1 MGMKNGKVFLR
12 LSVIALLLAC
22 TSGTI
27 VQAEDVSGK
36 VNEVS
41 ESAED
46 TVYGGNAADGSAL
59 NNQLS
64 ITKEASVNGS
74 AYSGYSSNGEASGNT
89 LKITRTGTIYESAEG
104 GYVNSGSGAVSG
116 NKVFMESGE
125 VVQSINSGSTG
136 GSGDAT
142 GNSIELS
149 GGTVTVSVYGGV
161 SAGGN
166 AKGNSVTIGGGSI
179 DAKAGNVYGGVTLT
193 SESAESSGNYLYIKE
208 SGTVDANAYG
218 GYSGFGSAL
227 KNIVTM
233 TGGTVGDCL
242 YGGRVSEKS
251 NGEASYNEVTISG
264 GTVSNDVI
272 GGYSQNGD
280 VIGNKVT
287 VEGTATVKGTDY
299 SDVYGSYSIDGKA
312 SGNQVQMTGGSVQS
326 EISGAFSFKGDA
338 INNTLTIS
346 GGTVDGYA
354 SGGFSDAGAVTGNI
368 ITISEN
374 GTIKND
380 AVGGLLSEGTK
391 GTSGNQ
397 AIMTGGSVGGNLIGG
412 YIMISSPS
420 NADNTV
426 TLSGGS
432 VSGDV
437 MGAYT
442 KTNSDASGNTATIS
456 GGTVSG
462 DIYGAKITSGTVS
475 NNTVTVT
482 GGTFGE
488 ETSVYG
494 GYTEEGDAS
503 GNKVTIQDVTVNGYA
518 EGGYSCGGSVT
529 GNTLAISGN
538 SYVKENAYGG
548 LLYFADGTVSGNKV
562 LLSGGTVSGQ
572 AAGGMS
578 FLGDAVEVSGNEITV
593 TGGTIEEGVYG
604 GLAQLGGNASGNTV
618 TISGGTINKYVY
630 GGSADSGTAS
640 NNTVNIYGGT
650 FKSDTRLYGG
660 FSDDSSG
667 NTLNFYT
674 KGITVDKLGYFQNLS
689 FYVPED
695 TTAGETI
702 LTVTSTADVSGAS
715 IRASVYDS
723 MKMSPGDT
731 ITLIDG
737 RSGLTAE
744 DTDYGMMSGSSTVT
758 DAAFLR
764 REVNIRKDGDKVIL
778 EVPEDSVP
786 SLLSDTK
793 LLAEAR
799 EASIET
805 LWNASDMA
813 AENYKEAVDA
823 YAAGSGGFMPYASIG
838 GFDLRH
844 ETGSYIDTAGLNAN
858 IGFARQ
864 YEREDYVD
872 TLMPFFEYGRSN
884 YTSHLDDGA
893 RADGDQHYTGAGVL
907 YRRDRKDGL
916 HYEALVR
923 AGHLSGD
930 FKGKIAGYDA
940 SYDSGAP
947 YIAAMAGLGKVVT
960 RDTNSLDYYG
970 KFFWTHLGSDNVRID
985 NTLGSSRYDFDSID
999 SYRTKLGV
1007 RWTKDISDIGS
1018 CYAGIGWD
1026 YEFDSKAR
1034 ASYRSFNTPSP
1045 SAEGSSGFLE
1055 LGWKS
1060 RLTKEN
1066 PWGAD
1071 VNVTGWAG
1079 KQRGVTYTLSVS
1091 RAF

>member
-74 AYSGYSSNGEASGNT
+74 AYSGYSSNREASGNT

-149 GGTVTVSVYGGV
+149 GGTVTISVYGGV
-161 SAGGN
+161 SAGDN

-193 SESAESSGNYLYIKE
+193 SESVESSGNYLYIKE

-299 SDVYGSYSIDGKA
+299 SDVYGGYSIDGKA
-312 SGNQVQMTGGSVQS
+312 SGNQVQMT
-326 EISGAFSFKGDA
+326 
-338 INNTLTIS
+338 
-346 GGTVDGYA
+346 
-354 SGGFSDAGAVTGNI
+354 
-368 ITISEN
+368 
-374 GTIKND
+374 
-380 AVGGLLSEGTK
+380 
-391 GTSGNQ
+391 
-397 AIMTGGSVGGNLIGG
+397 
-412 YIMISSPS
+412 
-420 NADNTV
+420 
-426 TLSGGS
+426 
-432 VSGDV
+432 
-437 MGAYT
+437 
-442 KTNSDASGNTATIS
+442 
-456 GGTVSG
+456 
-462 DIYGAKITSGTVS
+462 
-475 NNTVTVT
+475 
-482 GGTFGE
+482 
-488 ETSVYG
+488 
-494 GYTEEGDAS
+494 
-503 GNKVTIQDVTVNGYA
+503 
-518 EGGYSCGGSVT
+518 
-529 GNTLAISGN
+529 
-538 SYVKENAYGG
+538 
-548 LLYFADGTVSGNKV
+548 
-562 LLSGGTVSGQ
+562 
-572 AAGGMS
+572 
-578 FLGDAVEVSGNEITV
+578 
-593 TGGTIEEGVYG
+593 
-604 GLAQLGGNASGNTV
+604 
-618 TISGGTINKYVY
+618 

-893 RADGDQHYTGAGVL
+893 KADGDQHYTGAGVL

-930 FKGKIAGYDA
+930 FKGKIDGYDA

-947 YIAAMAGLGKVVT
+947 YIAAMAGLGKVVS

-970 KFFWTHLGSDNVRID
+970 KFFWMHLGSDNVRID

-999 SYRTKLGV
+999 SYRTRLGV

>member
-74 AYSGYSSNGEASGNT
+74 AYSGYSSNREASGNT

-125 VVQSINSGSTG
+125 VLQSINSGSTG

-149 GGTVTVSVYGGV
+149 GGTVTISVYGGV
-161 SAGGN
+161 SAGDN

-193 SESAESSGNYLYIKE
+193 SESVESSGNYLYIKE

-251 NGEASYNEVTISG
+251 NGEAFYNEVTISG

-299 SDVYGSYSIDGKA
+299 SDVYGGYSIDGKA
-312 SGNQVQMTGGSVQS
+312 SGNQVQMT
-326 EISGAFSFKGDA
+326 
-338 INNTLTIS
+338 
-346 GGTVDGYA
+346 
-354 SGGFSDAGAVTGNI
+354 
-368 ITISEN
+368 
-374 GTIKND
+374 
-380 AVGGLLSEGTK
+380 
-391 GTSGNQ
+391 
-397 AIMTGGSVGGNLIGG
+397 
-412 YIMISSPS
+412 
-420 NADNTV
+420 
-426 TLSGGS
+426 
-432 VSGDV
+432 
-437 MGAYT
+437 
-442 KTNSDASGNTATIS
+442 
-456 GGTVSG
+456 
-462 DIYGAKITSGTVS
+462 
-475 NNTVTVT
+475 
-482 GGTFGE
+482 
-488 ETSVYG
+488 
-494 GYTEEGDAS
+494 
-503 GNKVTIQDVTVNGYA
+503 
-518 EGGYSCGGSVT
+518 
-529 GNTLAISGN
+529 
-538 SYVKENAYGG
+538 
-548 LLYFADGTVSGNKV
+548 
-562 LLSGGTVSGQ
+562 
-572 AAGGMS
+572 
-578 FLGDAVEVSGNEITV
+578 
-593 TGGTIEEGVYG
+593 
-604 GLAQLGGNASGNTV
+604 
-618 TISGGTINKYVY
+618 

-930 FKGKIAGYDA
+930 FKGKIDGYDA

>member
-1 MGMKNGKVFLR
+1 
-12 LSVIALLLAC
+12 
-22 TSGTI
+22 
-27 VQAEDVSGK
+27 
-36 VNEVS
+36 
-41 ESAED
+41 
-46 TVYGGNAADGSAL
+46 
-59 NNQLS
+59 
-64 ITKEASVNGS
+64 
-74 AYSGYSSNGEASGNT
+74 
-89 LKITRTGTIYESAEG
+89 
-104 GYVNSGSGAVSG
+104 
-116 NKVFMESGE
+116 
-125 VVQSINSGSTG
+125 
-136 GSGDAT
+136 
-142 GNSIELS
+142 
-149 GGTVTVSVYGGV
+149 
-161 SAGGN
+161 
-166 AKGNSVTIGGGSI
+166 
-179 DAKAGNVYGGVTLT
+179 
-193 SESAESSGNYLYIKE
+193 
-208 SGTVDANAYG
+208 
-218 GYSGFGSAL
+218 
-227 KNIVTM
+227 M

-299 SDVYGSYSIDGKA
+299 SDVYGGYSIDGKA
-312 SGNQVQMTGGSVQS
+312 SGNQVQMTGGSVQT
-326 EISGAFSFKGDA
+326 EISGAFSYKGDA
-338 INNTLTIS
+338 INNTLAIS

-442 KTNSDASGNTATIS
+442 KTN
-456 GGTVSG
+456 
-462 DIYGAKITSGTVS
+462 
-475 NNTVTVT
+475 
-482 GGTFGE
+482 
-488 ETSVYG
+488 
-494 GYTEEGDAS
+494 GDAS
-503 GNKVTIQDVTVNGYA
+503 GNKVTIQNVTVNGYA
-518 EGGYSCGGSVT
+518 EGGYSGGGSVT

-758 DAAFLR
+758 DAALLR

-930 FKGKIAGYDA
+930 FKGKIDGYDA

-999 SYRTKLGV
+999 SYRTRLGV

>member
-1 MGMKNGKVFLR
+1 MKNGKVFLR

-74 AYSGYSSNGEASGNT
+74 AYSGYSSNREASGNT

-104 GYVNSGSGAVSG
+104 GYVNYGSGAVSG

-125 VVQSINSGSTG
+125 VLQSINSGSTG

-149 GGTVTVSVYGGV
+149 GGTVTISVYGGV
-161 SAGGN
+161 SAGDN

-193 SESAESSGNYLYIKE
+193 SESVESSGNYLYIKE

-251 NGEASYNEVTISG
+251 NGEAFYNEVTISG

-299 SDVYGSYSIDGKA
+299 SDVYGGYSIDGKA
-312 SGNQVQMTGGSVQS
+312 SGNQVQMT
-326 EISGAFSFKGDA
+326 
-338 INNTLTIS
+338 
-346 GGTVDGYA
+346 
-354 SGGFSDAGAVTGNI
+354 
-368 ITISEN
+368 
-374 GTIKND
+374 
-380 AVGGLLSEGTK
+380 
-391 GTSGNQ
+391 
-397 AIMTGGSVGGNLIGG
+397 
-412 YIMISSPS
+412 
-420 NADNTV
+420 
-426 TLSGGS
+426 
-432 VSGDV
+432 
-437 MGAYT
+437 
-442 KTNSDASGNTATIS
+442 
-456 GGTVSG
+456 
-462 DIYGAKITSGTVS
+462 
-475 NNTVTVT
+475 
-482 GGTFGE
+482 
-488 ETSVYG
+488 
-494 GYTEEGDAS
+494 
-503 GNKVTIQDVTVNGYA
+503 
-518 EGGYSCGGSVT
+518 
-529 GNTLAISGN
+529 
-538 SYVKENAYGG
+538 
-548 LLYFADGTVSGNKV
+548 
-562 LLSGGTVSGQ
+562 
-572 AAGGMS
+572 
-578 FLGDAVEVSGNEITV
+578 
-593 TGGTIEEGVYG
+593 
-604 GLAQLGGNASGNTV
+604 
-618 TISGGTINKYVY
+618 

-758 DAAFLR
+758 DAALLR

-930 FKGKIAGYDA
+930 FKGKIDGYDA

-999 SYRTKLGV
+999 SYRTRLGV

>member
-1 MGMKNGKVFLR
+1 MKNGKVFLR

-74 AYSGYSSNGEASGNT
+74 AYSGYSSNREASGNT

-149 GGTVTVSVYGGV
+149 GGTVTISVYGGV
-161 SAGGN
+161 SAGDN

-193 SESAESSGNYLYIKE
+193 SESVESSGNYLYIKE

-299 SDVYGSYSIDGKA
+299 SDVYGGYSIDGKA
-312 SGNQVQMTGGSVQS
+312 SGNQVQMT
-326 EISGAFSFKGDA
+326 
-338 INNTLTIS
+338 
-346 GGTVDGYA
+346 
-354 SGGFSDAGAVTGNI
+354 
-368 ITISEN
+368 
-374 GTIKND
+374 
-380 AVGGLLSEGTK
+380 
-391 GTSGNQ
+391 
-397 AIMTGGSVGGNLIGG
+397 
-412 YIMISSPS
+412 
-420 NADNTV
+420 
-426 TLSGGS
+426 
-432 VSGDV
+432 
-437 MGAYT
+437 
-442 KTNSDASGNTATIS
+442 
-456 GGTVSG
+456 
-462 DIYGAKITSGTVS
+462 
-475 NNTVTVT
+475 
-482 GGTFGE
+482 
-488 ETSVYG
+488 
-494 GYTEEGDAS
+494 
-503 GNKVTIQDVTVNGYA
+503 
-518 EGGYSCGGSVT
+518 
-529 GNTLAISGN
+529 
-538 SYVKENAYGG
+538 
-548 LLYFADGTVSGNKV
+548 
-562 LLSGGTVSGQ
+562 
-572 AAGGMS
+572 
-578 FLGDAVEVSGNEITV
+578 
-593 TGGTIEEGVYG
+593 
-604 GLAQLGGNASGNTV
+604 
-618 TISGGTINKYVY
+618 

-674 KGITVDKLGYFQNLS
+674 KGITVDKIGYFQNLS

-930 FKGKIAGYDA
+930 FKGKIDGYDA

-947 YIAAMAGLGKVVT
+947 YIAAIAGLGKVVT

-999 SYRTKLGV
+999 SYRTRLGV

>member
-1 MGMKNGKVFLR
+1 M
-12 LSVIALLLAC
+12 
-22 TSGTI
+22 
-27 VQAEDVSGK
+27 
-36 VNEVS
+36 
-41 ESAED
+41 
-46 TVYGGNAADGSAL
+46 
-59 NNQLS
+59 
-64 ITKEASVNGS
+64 
-74 AYSGYSSNGEASGNT
+74 
-89 LKITRTGTIYESAEG
+89 
-104 GYVNSGSGAVSG
+104 
-116 NKVFMESGE
+116 
-125 VVQSINSGSTG
+125 
-136 GSGDAT
+136 
-142 GNSIELS
+142 
-149 GGTVTVSVYGGV
+149 
-161 SAGGN
+161 
-166 AKGNSVTIGGGSI
+166 
-179 DAKAGNVYGGVTLT
+179 
-193 SESAESSGNYLYIKE
+193 
-208 SGTVDANAYG
+208 
-218 GYSGFGSAL
+218 
-227 KNIVTM
+227 
-233 TGGTVGDCL
+233 
-242 YGGRVSEKS
+242 
-251 NGEASYNEVTISG
+251 
-264 GTVSNDVI
+264 
-272 GGYSQNGD
+272 
-280 VIGNKVT
+280 
-287 VEGTATVKGTDY
+287 
-299 SDVYGSYSIDGKA
+299 
-312 SGNQVQMTGGSVQS
+312 
-326 EISGAFSFKGDA
+326 
-338 INNTLTIS
+338 
-346 GGTVDGYA
+346 
-354 SGGFSDAGAVTGNI
+354 
-368 ITISEN
+368 
-374 GTIKND
+374 
-380 AVGGLLSEGTK
+380 
-391 GTSGNQ
+391 
-397 AIMTGGSVGGNLIGG
+397 
-412 YIMISSPS
+412 
-420 NADNTV
+420 
-426 TLSGGS
+426 
-432 VSGDV
+432 
-437 MGAYT
+437 
-442 KTNSDASGNTATIS
+442 
-456 GGTVSG
+456 
-462 DIYGAKITSGTVS
+462 
-475 NNTVTVT
+475 
-482 GGTFGE
+482 
-488 ETSVYG
+488 
-494 GYTEEGDAS
+494 
-503 GNKVTIQDVTVNGYA
+503 TVNGYA
-518 EGGYSCGGSVT
+518 EGGYSGGGSVT

-578 FLGDAVEVSGNEITV
+578 FLGDAVEVLGNEITV

-758 DAAFLR
+758 DAALLR

-813 AENYKEAVDA
+813 AGNYKEAVDA

-930 FKGKIAGYDA
+930 FKGKIDGYDA

-985 NTLGSSRYDFDSID
+985 NTLGSSRYDFDLID
-999 SYRTKLGV
+999 LLPYKTRRKMDGRHFRHRILLRRHRLG
-1007 RWTKDISDIGS
+1007 
-1018 CYAGIGWD
+1018 
-1026 YEFDSKAR
+1026 
-1034 ASYRSFNTPSP
+1034 
-1045 SAEGSSGFLE
+1045 L
-1055 LGWKS
+1055 
-1060 RLTKEN
+1060 
-1066 PWGAD
+1066 
-1071 VNVTGWAG
+1071 
-1079 KQRGVTYTLSVS
+1079 
-1091 RAF
+1091 

>member
-1 MGMKNGKVFLR
+1 MKNGKVFLR

-74 AYSGYSSNGEASGNT
+74 AYSGYSSNREASGNT

-149 GGTVTVSVYGGV
+149 GGTVTISVYGGV
-161 SAGGN
+161 SAGDN

-193 SESAESSGNYLYIKE
+193 SESVESSGNYLYIKE

-299 SDVYGSYSIDGKA
+299 SDVYGGYSIDGKA
-312 SGNQVQMTGGSVQS
+312 SGNQVQMT
-326 EISGAFSFKGDA
+326 
-338 INNTLTIS
+338 
-346 GGTVDGYA
+346 
-354 SGGFSDAGAVTGNI
+354 
-368 ITISEN
+368 
-374 GTIKND
+374 
-380 AVGGLLSEGTK
+380 
-391 GTSGNQ
+391 
-397 AIMTGGSVGGNLIGG
+397 
-412 YIMISSPS
+412 
-420 NADNTV
+420 
-426 TLSGGS
+426 
-432 VSGDV
+432 
-437 MGAYT
+437 
-442 KTNSDASGNTATIS
+442 
-456 GGTVSG
+456 
-462 DIYGAKITSGTVS
+462 
-475 NNTVTVT
+475 
-482 GGTFGE
+482 
-488 ETSVYG
+488 
-494 GYTEEGDAS
+494 
-503 GNKVTIQDVTVNGYA
+503 
-518 EGGYSCGGSVT
+518 
-529 GNTLAISGN
+529 
-538 SYVKENAYGG
+538 
-548 LLYFADGTVSGNKV
+548 
-562 LLSGGTVSGQ
+562 
-572 AAGGMS
+572 
-578 FLGDAVEVSGNEITV
+578 
-593 TGGTIEEGVYG
+593 
-604 GLAQLGGNASGNTV
+604 
-618 TISGGTINKYVY
+618 

-793 LLAEAR
+793 LFAEAR

-930 FKGKIAGYDA
+930 FKGKIDGYDA

-999 SYRTKLGV
+999 SYRTRLGV

-1066 PWGAD
+1066 LWGAD

>member
-1 MGMKNGKVFLR
+1 MKNGKVFLR

-74 AYSGYSSNGEASGNT
+74 AYSGYSSNREASGNT

-104 GYVNSGSGAVSG
+104 GYVNYGSGAVSG

-125 VVQSINSGSTG
+125 VLQSINSGSTG

-142 GNSIELS
+142 GNSIEL
-149 GGTVTVSVYGGV
+149 
-161 SAGGN
+161 
-166 AKGNSVTIGGGSI
+166 
-179 DAKAGNVYGGVTLT
+179 
-193 SESAESSGNYLYIKE
+193 
-208 SGTVDANAYG
+208 
-218 GYSGFGSAL
+218 
-227 KNIVTM
+227 
-233 TGGTVGDCL
+233 
-242 YGGRVSEKS
+242 
-251 NGEASYNEVTISG
+251 SG

-299 SDVYGSYSIDGKA
+299 SDVYGGYSIDGKA
-312 SGNQVQMTGGSVQS
+312 SGNQVQMT
-326 EISGAFSFKGDA
+326 
-338 INNTLTIS
+338 
-346 GGTVDGYA
+346 
-354 SGGFSDAGAVTGNI
+354 
-368 ITISEN
+368 
-374 GTIKND
+374 
-380 AVGGLLSEGTK
+380 
-391 GTSGNQ
+391 
-397 AIMTGGSVGGNLIGG
+397 
-412 YIMISSPS
+412 
-420 NADNTV
+420 
-426 TLSGGS
+426 
-432 VSGDV
+432 
-437 MGAYT
+437 
-442 KTNSDASGNTATIS
+442 
-456 GGTVSG
+456 
-462 DIYGAKITSGTVS
+462 
-475 NNTVTVT
+475 
-482 GGTFGE
+482 
-488 ETSVYG
+488 
-494 GYTEEGDAS
+494 
-503 GNKVTIQDVTVNGYA
+503 
-518 EGGYSCGGSVT
+518 
-529 GNTLAISGN
+529 
-538 SYVKENAYGG
+538 
-548 LLYFADGTVSGNKV
+548 
-562 LLSGGTVSGQ
+562 
-572 AAGGMS
+572 
-578 FLGDAVEVSGNEITV
+578 
-593 TGGTIEEGVYG
+593 
-604 GLAQLGGNASGNTV
+604 
-618 TISGGTINKYVY
+618 

-893 RADGDQHYTGAGVL
+893 RADGDQHYTRAGVL

-930 FKGKIAGYDA
+930 FKGKIDGYDA

-960 RDTNSLDYYG
+960 RDTNALDYYG

-999 SYRTKLGV
+999 SYRTRLGV

-1066 PWGAD
+1066 LWGAD

>member
-1 MGMKNGKVFLR
+1 MKNGKVFLR

-74 AYSGYSSNGEASGNT
+74 AYSGYSSNREASGNT

-149 GGTVTVSVYGGV
+149 GGTVTISVYGGV
-161 SAGGN
+161 SAGDN

-193 SESAESSGNYLYIKE
+193 SESVESSGNYLYIKE

-299 SDVYGSYSIDGKA
+299 SDVYGGYSIDGKA
-312 SGNQVQMTGGSVQS
+312 SGNQVQMT
-326 EISGAFSFKGDA
+326 
-338 INNTLTIS
+338 
-346 GGTVDGYA
+346 
-354 SGGFSDAGAVTGNI
+354 
-368 ITISEN
+368 
-374 GTIKND
+374 
-380 AVGGLLSEGTK
+380 
-391 GTSGNQ
+391 
-397 AIMTGGSVGGNLIGG
+397 
-412 YIMISSPS
+412 
-420 NADNTV
+420 
-426 TLSGGS
+426 
-432 VSGDV
+432 
-437 MGAYT
+437 
-442 KTNSDASGNTATIS
+442 
-456 GGTVSG
+456 
-462 DIYGAKITSGTVS
+462 
-475 NNTVTVT
+475 
-482 GGTFGE
+482 
-488 ETSVYG
+488 
-494 GYTEEGDAS
+494 
-503 GNKVTIQDVTVNGYA
+503 
-518 EGGYSCGGSVT
+518 
-529 GNTLAISGN
+529 
-538 SYVKENAYGG
+538 
-548 LLYFADGTVSGNKV
+548 
-562 LLSGGTVSGQ
+562 
-572 AAGGMS
+572 
-578 FLGDAVEVSGNEITV
+578 
-593 TGGTIEEGVYG
+593 
-604 GLAQLGGNASGNTV
+604 
-618 TISGGTINKYVY
+618 

-916 HYEALVR
+916 HYQALVR

-930 FKGKIAGYDA
+930 FKGKIDGYDA

-999 SYRTKLGV
+999 SYRTRLGV

-1066 PWGAD
+1066 LWGAD

>member
-1 MGMKNGKVFLR
+1 MKNGKVFLR

-74 AYSGYSSNGEASGNT
+74 AYSGYSSNREASGNT

-149 GGTVTVSVYGGV
+149 GGTVTISVYGGV
-161 SAGGN
+161 SAGDN

-193 SESAESSGNYLYIKE
+193 SESVESSGNYLYIKE

-299 SDVYGSYSIDGKA
+299 SDVYGGYSIDGKA
-312 SGNQVQMTGGSVQS
+312 SGNQVQMT
-326 EISGAFSFKGDA
+326 
-338 INNTLTIS
+338 
-346 GGTVDGYA
+346 
-354 SGGFSDAGAVTGNI
+354 
-368 ITISEN
+368 
-374 GTIKND
+374 
-380 AVGGLLSEGTK
+380 
-391 GTSGNQ
+391 
-397 AIMTGGSVGGNLIGG
+397 
-412 YIMISSPS
+412 
-420 NADNTV
+420 
-426 TLSGGS
+426 
-432 VSGDV
+432 
-437 MGAYT
+437 
-442 KTNSDASGNTATIS
+442 
-456 GGTVSG
+456 
-462 DIYGAKITSGTVS
+462 
-475 NNTVTVT
+475 
-482 GGTFGE
+482 
-488 ETSVYG
+488 
-494 GYTEEGDAS
+494 
-503 GNKVTIQDVTVNGYA
+503 
-518 EGGYSCGGSVT
+518 
-529 GNTLAISGN
+529 
-538 SYVKENAYGG
+538 
-548 LLYFADGTVSGNKV
+548 
-562 LLSGGTVSGQ
+562 
-572 AAGGMS
+572 
-578 FLGDAVEVSGNEITV
+578 
-593 TGGTIEEGVYG
+593 
-604 GLAQLGGNASGNTV
+604 
-618 TISGGTINKYVY
+618 

-893 RADGDQHYTGAGVL
+893 KADGDQHYTGAGVL

-930 FKGKIAGYDA
+930 FKGKIDGYDA

-947 YIAAMAGLGKVVT
+947 YIAAMAGLGKVVS

-970 KFFWTHLGSDNVRID
+970 KFFWMHLGSDNVRID

-999 SYRTKLGV
+999 SYRTRLGV

-1055 LGWKS
+1055 LGWRS

-1066 PWGAD
+1066 LWGAD

>member
-1 MGMKNGKVFLR
+1 MKNGKVFLR

-74 AYSGYSSNGEASGNT
+74 AYSGYSSNREASGNT

-125 VVQSINSGSTG
+125 VLQSINSGSTG

-149 GGTVTVSVYGGV
+149 GGTVTISVYGGV
-161 SAGGN
+161 SAGDN

-193 SESAESSGNYLYIKE
+193 SESVESSGNYLYIKE

-251 NGEASYNEVTISG
+251 NGEAFYNEVTISG

-299 SDVYGSYSIDGKA
+299 SDVYGGYSIDGKA
-312 SGNQVQMTGGSVQS
+312 SGNQVQMT
-326 EISGAFSFKGDA
+326 
-338 INNTLTIS
+338 
-346 GGTVDGYA
+346 
-354 SGGFSDAGAVTGNI
+354 
-368 ITISEN
+368 
-374 GTIKND
+374 
-380 AVGGLLSEGTK
+380 
-391 GTSGNQ
+391 
-397 AIMTGGSVGGNLIGG
+397 
-412 YIMISSPS
+412 
-420 NADNTV
+420 
-426 TLSGGS
+426 
-432 VSGDV
+432 
-437 MGAYT
+437 
-442 KTNSDASGNTATIS
+442 
-456 GGTVSG
+456 
-462 DIYGAKITSGTVS
+462 
-475 NNTVTVT
+475 
-482 GGTFGE
+482 
-488 ETSVYG
+488 
-494 GYTEEGDAS
+494 
-503 GNKVTIQDVTVNGYA
+503 
-518 EGGYSCGGSVT
+518 
-529 GNTLAISGN
+529 
-538 SYVKENAYGG
+538 
-548 LLYFADGTVSGNKV
+548 
-562 LLSGGTVSGQ
+562 
-572 AAGGMS
+572 
-578 FLGDAVEVSGNEITV
+578 
-593 TGGTIEEGVYG
+593 
-604 GLAQLGGNASGNTV
+604 
-618 TISGGTINKYVY
+618 

-930 FKGKIAGYDA
+930 FKGKIDGYDA

>member
-1 MGMKNGKVFLR
+1 MKNGKVFLR

-74 AYSGYSSNGEASGNT
+74 AYSGYSSNREASGNT

-149 GGTVTVSVYGGV
+149 GGTVTISVYGGV
-161 SAGGN
+161 SAGDN

-193 SESAESSGNYLYIKE
+193 SESVESSGNYLYIKE

-299 SDVYGSYSIDGKA
+299 SDVYGGYSIDGKA
-312 SGNQVQMTGGSVQS
+312 SGNQVQMT
-326 EISGAFSFKGDA
+326 
-338 INNTLTIS
+338 
-346 GGTVDGYA
+346 
-354 SGGFSDAGAVTGNI
+354 
-368 ITISEN
+368 
-374 GTIKND
+374 
-380 AVGGLLSEGTK
+380 
-391 GTSGNQ
+391 
-397 AIMTGGSVGGNLIGG
+397 
-412 YIMISSPS
+412 
-420 NADNTV
+420 
-426 TLSGGS
+426 
-432 VSGDV
+432 
-437 MGAYT
+437 
-442 KTNSDASGNTATIS
+442 
-456 GGTVSG
+456 
-462 DIYGAKITSGTVS
+462 
-475 NNTVTVT
+475 
-482 GGTFGE
+482 
-488 ETSVYG
+488 
-494 GYTEEGDAS
+494 
-503 GNKVTIQDVTVNGYA
+503 
-518 EGGYSCGGSVT
+518 
-529 GNTLAISGN
+529 
-538 SYVKENAYGG
+538 
-548 LLYFADGTVSGNKV
+548 
-562 LLSGGTVSGQ
+562 
-572 AAGGMS
+572 
-578 FLGDAVEVSGNEITV
+578 
-593 TGGTIEEGVYG
+593 
-604 GLAQLGGNASGNTV
+604 
-618 TISGGTINKYVY
+618 

-893 RADGDQHYTGAGVL
+893 KADGDQHYTGAGVL

-930 FKGKIAGYDA
+930 FKGKIDGYDA

-947 YIAAMAGLGKVVT
+947 YIAAIAGLGKVVT

-999 SYRTKLGV
+999 SYRTRLGV

-1066 PWGAD
+1066 LWGAD

>member
-1 MGMKNGKVFLR
+1 MKNGKVFLR

-299 SDVYGSYSIDGKA
+299 SDVYGGYSIDGKA
-312 SGNQVQMTGGSVQS
+312 SGNQVQMT
-326 EISGAFSFKGDA
+326 
-338 INNTLTIS
+338 
-346 GGTVDGYA
+346 
-354 SGGFSDAGAVTGNI
+354 
-368 ITISEN
+368 
-374 GTIKND
+374 
-380 AVGGLLSEGTK
+380 
-391 GTSGNQ
+391 
-397 AIMTGGSVGGNLIGG
+397 
-412 YIMISSPS
+412 
-420 NADNTV
+420 
-426 TLSGGS
+426 
-432 VSGDV
+432 
-437 MGAYT
+437 
-442 KTNSDASGNTATIS
+442 
-456 GGTVSG
+456 
-462 DIYGAKITSGTVS
+462 
-475 NNTVTVT
+475 
-482 GGTFGE
+482 
-488 ETSVYG
+488 
-494 GYTEEGDAS
+494 
-503 GNKVTIQDVTVNGYA
+503 
-518 EGGYSCGGSVT
+518 
-529 GNTLAISGN
+529 
-538 SYVKENAYGG
+538 
-548 LLYFADGTVSGNKV
+548 
-562 LLSGGTVSGQ
+562 
-572 AAGGMS
+572 
-578 FLGDAVEVSGNEITV
+578 
-593 TGGTIEEGVYG
+593 
-604 GLAQLGGNASGNTV
+604 
-618 TISGGTINKYVY
+618 

-893 RADGDQHYTGAGVL
+893 KADGDQHYTGAGVL

-930 FKGKIAGYDA
+930 FKGKIDGYDA

-947 YIAAMAGLGKVVT
+947 YIAAMAGLGKVVS

-970 KFFWTHLGSDNVRID
+970 KFFWMHLGSDNVRID

-999 SYRTKLGV
+999 SYRTRLGV

-1066 PWGAD
+1066 LWGAD

>member
-1 MGMKNGKVFLR
+1 MKNGKVFLR

-74 AYSGYSSNGEASGNT
+74 AYSGYSSNREASGNT

-104 GYVNSGSGAVSG
+104 GYVNYGSGAVSG

-125 VVQSINSGSTG
+125 VLQSINSGSTG

-149 GGTVTVSVYGGV
+149 GGTVTISVYGGV
-161 SAGGN
+161 SAGDN

-193 SESAESSGNYLYIKE
+193 SESVESSGNYLYIKE

-251 NGEASYNEVTISG
+251 NGEAFYNEVTISG

-299 SDVYGSYSIDGKA
+299 SDVYGGYSIDGKA
-312 SGNQVQMTGGSVQS
+312 SGNQVQMT
-326 EISGAFSFKGDA
+326 
-338 INNTLTIS
+338 
-346 GGTVDGYA
+346 
-354 SGGFSDAGAVTGNI
+354 
-368 ITISEN
+368 
-374 GTIKND
+374 
-380 AVGGLLSEGTK
+380 
-391 GTSGNQ
+391 
-397 AIMTGGSVGGNLIGG
+397 
-412 YIMISSPS
+412 
-420 NADNTV
+420 
-426 TLSGGS
+426 
-432 VSGDV
+432 
-437 MGAYT
+437 
-442 KTNSDASGNTATIS
+442 
-456 GGTVSG
+456 
-462 DIYGAKITSGTVS
+462 
-475 NNTVTVT
+475 
-482 GGTFGE
+482 
-488 ETSVYG
+488 
-494 GYTEEGDAS
+494 
-503 GNKVTIQDVTVNGYA
+503 
-518 EGGYSCGGSVT
+518 
-529 GNTLAISGN
+529 
-538 SYVKENAYGG
+538 
-548 LLYFADGTVSGNKV
+548 
-562 LLSGGTVSGQ
+562 
-572 AAGGMS
+572 
-578 FLGDAVEVSGNEITV
+578 
-593 TGGTIEEGVYG
+593 
-604 GLAQLGGNASGNTV
+604 
-618 TISGGTINKYVY
+618 

-893 RADGDQHYTGAGVL
+893 RADGDQHYTRAGVL

-930 FKGKIAGYDA
+930 FKGKIDGYDA

-960 RDTNSLDYYG
+960 RDTNALDYYG

-999 SYRTKLGV
+999 SYRTRLGV

-1018 CYAGIGWD
+1018 CCAGIGWD

>member
-1 MGMKNGKVFLR
+1 MKNGKVFLR

-74 AYSGYSSNGEASGNT
+74 AYSGYSSNREASGNT

-149 GGTVTVSVYGGV
+149 GGTVTISVYGGV
-161 SAGGN
+161 SAGDN

-193 SESAESSGNYLYIKE
+193 SESVESSGNYLYIKE

-299 SDVYGSYSIDGKA
+299 SDVYGGYSIDGKA
-312 SGNQVQMTGGSVQS
+312 SGNQVQMT
-326 EISGAFSFKGDA
+326 
-338 INNTLTIS
+338 
-346 GGTVDGYA
+346 
-354 SGGFSDAGAVTGNI
+354 
-368 ITISEN
+368 
-374 GTIKND
+374 
-380 AVGGLLSEGTK
+380 
-391 GTSGNQ
+391 
-397 AIMTGGSVGGNLIGG
+397 
-412 YIMISSPS
+412 
-420 NADNTV
+420 
-426 TLSGGS
+426 
-432 VSGDV
+432 
-437 MGAYT
+437 
-442 KTNSDASGNTATIS
+442 
-456 GGTVSG
+456 
-462 DIYGAKITSGTVS
+462 
-475 NNTVTVT
+475 
-482 GGTFGE
+482 
-488 ETSVYG
+488 
-494 GYTEEGDAS
+494 
-503 GNKVTIQDVTVNGYA
+503 
-518 EGGYSCGGSVT
+518 
-529 GNTLAISGN
+529 
-538 SYVKENAYGG
+538 
-548 LLYFADGTVSGNKV
+548 
-562 LLSGGTVSGQ
+562 
-572 AAGGMS
+572 
-578 FLGDAVEVSGNEITV
+578 
-593 TGGTIEEGVYG
+593 
-604 GLAQLGGNASGNTV
+604 
-618 TISGGTINKYVY
+618 

-764 REVNIRKDGDKVIL
+764 REVNIREDGDKVIL

-930 FKGKIAGYDA
+930 FKGKIDGYDA

-947 YIAAMAGLGKVVT
+947 YIAAIAGLGKVVT

-999 SYRTKLGV
+999 SYRTRLGV

>member
-1 MGMKNGKVFLR
+1 M
-12 LSVIALLLAC
+12 
-22 TSGTI
+22 
-27 VQAEDVSGK
+27 
-36 VNEVS
+36 
-41 ESAED
+41 
-46 TVYGGNAADGSAL
+46 
-59 NNQLS
+59 
-64 ITKEASVNGS
+64 
-74 AYSGYSSNGEASGNT
+74 
-89 LKITRTGTIYESAEG
+89 
-104 GYVNSGSGAVSG
+104 
-116 NKVFMESGE
+116 
-125 VVQSINSGSTG
+125 
-136 GSGDAT
+136 
-142 GNSIELS
+142 
-149 GGTVTVSVYGGV
+149 
-161 SAGGN
+161 
-166 AKGNSVTIGGGSI
+166 
-179 DAKAGNVYGGVTLT
+179 
-193 SESAESSGNYLYIKE
+193 
-208 SGTVDANAYG
+208 
-218 GYSGFGSAL
+218 
-227 KNIVTM
+227 
-233 TGGTVGDCL
+233 
-242 YGGRVSEKS
+242 
-251 NGEASYNEVTISG
+251 
-264 GTVSNDVI
+264 
-272 GGYSQNGD
+272 
-280 VIGNKVT
+280 
-287 VEGTATVKGTDY
+287 EGTATVKGTDY
-299 SDVYGSYSIDGKA
+299 SDVYGGYSIDGKA

-326 EISGAFSFKGDA
+326 EISGAFSYKGDA
-338 INNTLTIS
+338 INNTLAIS

-442 KTNSDASGNTATIS
+442 KTN
-456 GGTVSG
+456 
-462 DIYGAKITSGTVS
+462 
-475 NNTVTVT
+475 
-482 GGTFGE
+482 
-488 ETSVYG
+488 
-494 GYTEEGDAS
+494 GDAS

-518 EGGYSCGGSVT
+518 EGGYSGGGSVT

-578 FLGDAVEVSGNEITV
+578 FLGDAVEVLGNEITV

-930 FKGKIAGYDA
+930 FKGKIDGYDA

-999 SYRTKLGV
+999 SYRTRLGV

>member
-299 SDVYGSYSIDGKA
+299 SDVYGGYSIDGKA
-312 SGNQVQMTGGSVQS
+312 SGNQVQMT
-326 EISGAFSFKGDA
+326 
-338 INNTLTIS
+338 
-346 GGTVDGYA
+346 
-354 SGGFSDAGAVTGNI
+354 
-368 ITISEN
+368 
-374 GTIKND
+374 
-380 AVGGLLSEGTK
+380 
-391 GTSGNQ
+391 
-397 AIMTGGSVGGNLIGG
+397 
-412 YIMISSPS
+412 
-420 NADNTV
+420 
-426 TLSGGS
+426 
-432 VSGDV
+432 
-437 MGAYT
+437 
-442 KTNSDASGNTATIS
+442 
-456 GGTVSG
+456 
-462 DIYGAKITSGTVS
+462 
-475 NNTVTVT
+475 
-482 GGTFGE
+482 
-488 ETSVYG
+488 
-494 GYTEEGDAS
+494 
-503 GNKVTIQDVTVNGYA
+503 
-518 EGGYSCGGSVT
+518 
-529 GNTLAISGN
+529 
-538 SYVKENAYGG
+538 
-548 LLYFADGTVSGNKV
+548 
-562 LLSGGTVSGQ
+562 
-572 AAGGMS
+572 
-578 FLGDAVEVSGNEITV
+578 
-593 TGGTIEEGVYG
+593 
-604 GLAQLGGNASGNTV
+604 
-618 TISGGTINKYVY
+618 

-916 HYEALVR
+916 HYQALVR

-930 FKGKIAGYDA
+930 FKGKIDGYDA

-999 SYRTKLGV
+999 SYRTRLGV

-1066 PWGAD
+1066 LWGAD

>member
-74 AYSGYSSNGEASGNT
+74 AYSGYSSNREASGNT

-149 GGTVTVSVYGGV
+149 GGTVTISVYGGV
-161 SAGGN
+161 SAGDN

-193 SESAESSGNYLYIKE
+193 SESVESSGNYLYIKE

-251 NGEASYNEVTISG
+251 NGEAFYNEVTISG

-299 SDVYGSYSIDGKA
+299 SDVYGGYSIDGKA

-326 EISGAFSFKGDA
+326 EISGAFSYKGDA
-338 INNTLTIS
+338 INNTLAIS

-374 GTIKND
+374 GTIKNN

-442 KTNSDASGNTATIS
+442 KTN
-456 GGTVSG
+456 
-462 DIYGAKITSGTVS
+462 
-475 NNTVTVT
+475 
-482 GGTFGE
+482 
-488 ETSVYG
+488 
-494 GYTEEGDAS
+494 
-503 GNKVTIQDVTVNGYA
+503 GYA
-518 EGGYSCGGSVT
+518 EGGYSGGGFVT

-930 FKGKIAGYDA
+930 FKGKIDGYDA

-960 RDTNSLDYYG
+960 RDTNALDYYG

-999 SYRTKLGV
+999 SYRTRLGV

-1066 PWGAD
+1066 LWGAD

>member
-1 MGMKNGKVFLR
+1 MKNGKVFLR

-104 GYVNSGSGAVSG
+104 GYVNSGSGAVSC

-149 GGTVTVSVYGGV
+149 GGTVTISVYGGV
-161 SAGGN
+161 SAGDN

-193 SESAESSGNYLYIKE
+193 SESVESSGNYLYIKE

-299 SDVYGSYSIDGKA
+299 SDVYGGYSIDGKA
-312 SGNQVQMTGGSVQS
+312 SGNQVQMT
-326 EISGAFSFKGDA
+326 
-338 INNTLTIS
+338 
-346 GGTVDGYA
+346 
-354 SGGFSDAGAVTGNI
+354 
-368 ITISEN
+368 
-374 GTIKND
+374 
-380 AVGGLLSEGTK
+380 
-391 GTSGNQ
+391 
-397 AIMTGGSVGGNLIGG
+397 
-412 YIMISSPS
+412 
-420 NADNTV
+420 
-426 TLSGGS
+426 
-432 VSGDV
+432 
-437 MGAYT
+437 
-442 KTNSDASGNTATIS
+442 
-456 GGTVSG
+456 
-462 DIYGAKITSGTVS
+462 
-475 NNTVTVT
+475 
-482 GGTFGE
+482 
-488 ETSVYG
+488 
-494 GYTEEGDAS
+494 
-503 GNKVTIQDVTVNGYA
+503 
-518 EGGYSCGGSVT
+518 
-529 GNTLAISGN
+529 
-538 SYVKENAYGG
+538 
-548 LLYFADGTVSGNKV
+548 
-562 LLSGGTVSGQ
+562 
-572 AAGGMS
+572 
-578 FLGDAVEVSGNEITV
+578 
-593 TGGTIEEGVYG
+593 
-604 GLAQLGGNASGNTV
+604 
-618 TISGGTINKYVY
+618 

-893 RADGDQHYTGAGVL
+893 KADGDQHYTGAGVL

-930 FKGKIAGYDA
+930 FKGKIDGYDA

-947 YIAAMAGLGKVVT
+947 YIAAMAGLGKVVS

-970 KFFWTHLGSDNVRID
+970 KFFWMHLGSDNVRID

-999 SYRTKLGV
+999 SYRTRLGV

-1066 PWGAD
+1066 LWGAD

>member
-1 MGMKNGKVFLR
+1 MKNGKVFLR

-74 AYSGYSSNGEASGNT
+74 AYSGYSSNREASGNT

-149 GGTVTVSVYGGV
+149 GGTVTISVYGGV
-161 SAGGN
+161 SAGDN

-193 SESAESSGNYLYIKE
+193 SESVESSGNYLYIKE

-299 SDVYGSYSIDGKA
+299 SDVYGGYSIDGKA
-312 SGNQVQMTGGSVQS
+312 SGNQVQMT
-326 EISGAFSFKGDA
+326 
-338 INNTLTIS
+338 
-346 GGTVDGYA
+346 
-354 SGGFSDAGAVTGNI
+354 
-368 ITISEN
+368 
-374 GTIKND
+374 
-380 AVGGLLSEGTK
+380 
-391 GTSGNQ
+391 
-397 AIMTGGSVGGNLIGG
+397 
-412 YIMISSPS
+412 
-420 NADNTV
+420 
-426 TLSGGS
+426 
-432 VSGDV
+432 
-437 MGAYT
+437 
-442 KTNSDASGNTATIS
+442 
-456 GGTVSG
+456 
-462 DIYGAKITSGTVS
+462 
-475 NNTVTVT
+475 
-482 GGTFGE
+482 
-488 ETSVYG
+488 
-494 GYTEEGDAS
+494 
-503 GNKVTIQDVTVNGYA
+503 
-518 EGGYSCGGSVT
+518 
-529 GNTLAISGN
+529 
-538 SYVKENAYGG
+538 
-548 LLYFADGTVSGNKV
+548 
-562 LLSGGTVSGQ
+562 
-572 AAGGMS
+572 
-578 FLGDAVEVSGNEITV
+578 
-593 TGGTIEEGVYG
+593 
-604 GLAQLGGNASGNTV
+604 
-618 TISGGTINKYVY
+618 

-930 FKGKIAGYDA
+930 FKGKIDGYDA

-999 SYRTKLGV
+999 SYRTRLGV

>member
-1 MGMKNGKVFLR
+1 MKNGKVFLR

-74 AYSGYSSNGEASGNT
+74 AYSGYSSNREASGNT

-104 GYVNSGSGAVSG
+104 GYVNYGSGAVSG

-125 VVQSINSGSTG
+125 VLQSINSGSTG

-161 SAGGN
+161 SAGDN

-179 DAKAGNVYGGVTLT
+179 DAKAGNVYGG
-193 SESAESSGNYLYIKE
+193 
-208 SGTVDANAYG
+208 
-218 GYSGFGSAL
+218 
-227 KNIVTM
+227 
-233 TGGTVGDCL
+233 
-242 YGGRVSEKS
+242 
-251 NGEASYNEVTISG
+251 
-264 GTVSNDVI
+264 
-272 GGYSQNGD
+272 
-280 VIGNKVT
+280 
-287 VEGTATVKGTDY
+287 
-299 SDVYGSYSIDGKA
+299 YSIDGKA
-312 SGNQVQMTGGSVQS
+312 SGNQVQMT
-326 EISGAFSFKGDA
+326 
-338 INNTLTIS
+338 
-346 GGTVDGYA
+346 
-354 SGGFSDAGAVTGNI
+354 
-368 ITISEN
+368 
-374 GTIKND
+374 
-380 AVGGLLSEGTK
+380 
-391 GTSGNQ
+391 
-397 AIMTGGSVGGNLIGG
+397 
-412 YIMISSPS
+412 
-420 NADNTV
+420 
-426 TLSGGS
+426 
-432 VSGDV
+432 
-437 MGAYT
+437 
-442 KTNSDASGNTATIS
+442 
-456 GGTVSG
+456 
-462 DIYGAKITSGTVS
+462 
-475 NNTVTVT
+475 
-482 GGTFGE
+482 
-488 ETSVYG
+488 
-494 GYTEEGDAS
+494 
-503 GNKVTIQDVTVNGYA
+503 
-518 EGGYSCGGSVT
+518 
-529 GNTLAISGN
+529 
-538 SYVKENAYGG
+538 
-548 LLYFADGTVSGNKV
+548 
-562 LLSGGTVSGQ
+562 
-572 AAGGMS
+572 
-578 FLGDAVEVSGNEITV
+578 
-593 TGGTIEEGVYG
+593 
-604 GLAQLGGNASGNTV
+604 
-618 TISGGTINKYVY
+618 

-893 RADGDQHYTGAGVL
+893 RADGDQHYTRAGVL

-930 FKGKIAGYDA
+930 FKGKIDGYDA

-960 RDTNSLDYYG
+960 RDTNALDYYG

-999 SYRTKLGV
+999 SYRTRLGV

>member
-1 MGMKNGKVFLR
+1 M
-12 LSVIALLLAC
+12 
-22 TSGTI
+22 
-27 VQAEDVSGK
+27 
-36 VNEVS
+36 
-41 ESAED
+41 
-46 TVYGGNAADGSAL
+46 
-59 NNQLS
+59 
-64 ITKEASVNGS
+64 
-74 AYSGYSSNGEASGNT
+74 
-89 LKITRTGTIYESAEG
+89 
-104 GYVNSGSGAVSG
+104 
-116 NKVFMESGE
+116 
-125 VVQSINSGSTG
+125 
-136 GSGDAT
+136 
-142 GNSIELS
+142 
-149 GGTVTVSVYGGV
+149 
-161 SAGGN
+161 
-166 AKGNSVTIGGGSI
+166 
-179 DAKAGNVYGGVTLT
+179 
-193 SESAESSGNYLYIKE
+193 
-208 SGTVDANAYG
+208 
-218 GYSGFGSAL
+218 
-227 KNIVTM
+227 
-233 TGGTVGDCL
+233 
-242 YGGRVSEKS
+242 
-251 NGEASYNEVTISG
+251 
-264 GTVSNDVI
+264 
-272 GGYSQNGD
+272 
-280 VIGNKVT
+280 
-287 VEGTATVKGTDY
+287 
-299 SDVYGSYSIDGKA
+299 
-312 SGNQVQMTGGSVQS
+312 
-326 EISGAFSFKGDA
+326 
-338 INNTLTIS
+338 
-346 GGTVDGYA
+346 
-354 SGGFSDAGAVTGNI
+354 
-368 ITISEN
+368 
-374 GTIKND
+374 
-380 AVGGLLSEGTK
+380 
-391 GTSGNQ
+391 
-397 AIMTGGSVGGNLIGG
+397 
-412 YIMISSPS
+412 
-420 NADNTV
+420 
-426 TLSGGS
+426 
-432 VSGDV
+432 
-437 MGAYT
+437 
-442 KTNSDASGNTATIS
+442 
-456 GGTVSG
+456 
-462 DIYGAKITSGTVS
+462 
-475 NNTVTVT
+475 
-482 GGTFGE
+482 
-488 ETSVYG
+488 
-494 GYTEEGDAS
+494 
-503 GNKVTIQDVTVNGYA
+503 
-518 EGGYSCGGSVT
+518 
-529 GNTLAISGN
+529 
-538 SYVKENAYGG
+538 
-548 LLYFADGTVSGNKV
+548 
-562 LLSGGTVSGQ
+562 
-572 AAGGMS
+572 
-578 FLGDAVEVSGNEITV
+578 
-593 TGGTIEEGVYG
+593 YG

-674 KGITVDKLGYFQNLS
+674 KGIIVDKLGYFQNLS

-723 MKMSPGDT
+723 IKMSPGDT

-930 FKGKIAGYDA
+930 FKGKIDGYDA

-999 SYRTKLGV
+999 SYRTRLGV

>member
-1 MGMKNGKVFLR
+1 
-12 LSVIALLLAC
+12 
-22 TSGTI
+22 
-27 VQAEDVSGK
+27 
-36 VNEVS
+36 
-41 ESAED
+41 
-46 TVYGGNAADGSAL
+46 
-59 NNQLS
+59 
-64 ITKEASVNGS
+64 
-74 AYSGYSSNGEASGNT
+74 
-89 LKITRTGTIYESAEG
+89 
-104 GYVNSGSGAVSG
+104 
-116 NKVFMESGE
+116 
-125 VVQSINSGSTG
+125 
-136 GSGDAT
+136 
-142 GNSIELS
+142 
-149 GGTVTVSVYGGV
+149 
-161 SAGGN
+161 
-166 AKGNSVTIGGGSI
+166 
-179 DAKAGNVYGGVTLT
+179 
-193 SESAESSGNYLYIKE
+193 
-208 SGTVDANAYG
+208 
-218 GYSGFGSAL
+218 
-227 KNIVTM
+227 
-233 TGGTVGDCL
+233 
-242 YGGRVSEKS
+242 
-251 NGEASYNEVTISG
+251 
-264 GTVSNDVI
+264 
-272 GGYSQNGD
+272 
-280 VIGNKVT
+280 
-287 VEGTATVKGTDY
+287 
-299 SDVYGSYSIDGKA
+299 
-312 SGNQVQMTGGSVQS
+312 
-326 EISGAFSFKGDA
+326 
-338 INNTLTIS
+338 
-346 GGTVDGYA
+346 
-354 SGGFSDAGAVTGNI
+354 
-368 ITISEN
+368 
-374 GTIKND
+374 
-380 AVGGLLSEGTK
+380 
-391 GTSGNQ
+391 
-397 AIMTGGSVGGNLIGG
+397 
-412 YIMISSPS
+412 
-420 NADNTV
+420 
-426 TLSGGS
+426 
-432 VSGDV
+432 
-437 MGAYT
+437 
-442 KTNSDASGNTATIS
+442 
-456 GGTVSG
+456 
-462 DIYGAKITSGTVS
+462 
-475 NNTVTVT
+475 
-482 GGTFGE
+482 
-488 ETSVYG
+488 
-494 GYTEEGDAS
+494 
-503 GNKVTIQDVTVNGYA
+503 
-518 EGGYSCGGSVT
+518 
-529 GNTLAISGN
+529 
-538 SYVKENAYGG
+538 
-548 LLYFADGTVSGNKV
+548 
-562 LLSGGTVSGQ
+562 
-572 AAGGMS
+572 
-578 FLGDAVEVSGNEITV
+578 
-593 TGGTIEEGVYG
+593 
-604 GLAQLGGNASGNTV
+604 
-618 TISGGTINKYVY
+618 
-630 GGSADSGTAS
+630 
-640 NNTVNIYGGT
+640 
-650 FKSDTRLYGG
+650 
-660 FSDDSSG
+660 
-667 NTLNFYT
+667 
-674 KGITVDKLGYFQNLS
+674 
-689 FYVPED
+689 
-695 TTAGETI
+695 
-702 LTVTSTADVSGAS
+702 
-715 IRASVYDS
+715 

-907 YRRDRKDGL
+907 CRRDRKDGL

-930 FKGKIAGYDA
+930 FKGKIDGYDA

-999 SYRTKLGV
+999 SYRTRLGV

-1066 PWGAD
+1066 LWGAD

-1079 KQRGVTYTLSVS
+1079 KQRGVTYILSVS

>member
-1 MGMKNGKVFLR
+1 MKNGKVFLR

-104 GYVNSGSGAVSG
+104 GYVNSGSGAVSC

-149 GGTVTVSVYGGV
+149 GGTVTISVYGGV

-166 AKGNSVTIGGGSI
+166 AKGNGVTIGGGSI

-233 TGGTVGDCL
+233 TGG
-242 YGGRVSEKS
+242 
-251 NGEASYNEVTISG
+251 
-264 GTVSNDVI
+264 
-272 GGYSQNGD
+272 
-280 VIGNKVT
+280 
-287 VEGTATVKGTDY
+287 
-299 SDVYGSYSIDGKA
+299 
-312 SGNQVQMTGGSVQS
+312 SVQS
-326 EISGAFSFKGDA
+326 EISGAFSYKGDA
-338 INNTLTIS
+338 INNTLAIS

-354 SGGFSDAGAVTGNI
+354 SGSFSDAGAVTGNI

-442 KTNSDASGNTATIS
+442 KTNGDASGNTATIS

-518 EGGYSCGGSVT
+518 EGGYSGGGSVT

-604 GLAQLGGNASGNTV
+604 GLAQLSGNASGNTV

-793 LLAEAR
+793 LLAEER

-930 FKGKIAGYDA
+930 FKGKIDGYDA

-999 SYRTKLGV
+999 SYRTRLGV

-1066 PWGAD
+1066 LWGAD

>member
-104 GYVNSGSGAVSG
+104 GYVNSGSGAVSC

-233 TGGTVGDCL
+233 
-242 YGGRVSEKS
+242 
-251 NGEASYNEVTISG
+251 
-264 GTVSNDVI
+264 
-272 GGYSQNGD
+272 
-280 VIGNKVT
+280 
-287 VEGTATVKGTDY
+287 
-299 SDVYGSYSIDGKA
+299 
-312 SGNQVQMTGGSVQS
+312 
-326 EISGAFSFKGDA
+326 
-338 INNTLTIS
+338 
-346 GGTVDGYA
+346 
-354 SGGFSDAGAVTGNI
+354 
-368 ITISEN
+368 
-374 GTIKND
+374 
-380 AVGGLLSEGTK
+380 
-391 GTSGNQ
+391 
-397 AIMTGGSVGGNLIGG
+397 
-412 YIMISSPS
+412 
-420 NADNTV
+420 
-426 TLSGGS
+426 
-432 VSGDV
+432 
-437 MGAYT
+437 
-442 KTNSDASGNTATIS
+442 
-456 GGTVSG
+456 
-462 DIYGAKITSGTVS
+462 
-475 NNTVTVT
+475 
-482 GGTFGE
+482 
-488 ETSVYG
+488 
-494 GYTEEGDAS
+494 
-503 GNKVTIQDVTVNGYA
+503 
-518 EGGYSCGGSVT
+518 
-529 GNTLAISGN
+529 
-538 SYVKENAYGG
+538 
-548 LLYFADGTVSGNKV
+548 
-562 LLSGGTVSGQ
+562 
-572 AAGGMS
+572 
-578 FLGDAVEVSGNEITV
+578 

-758 DAAFLR
+758 DAALLR

-930 FKGKIAGYDA
+930 FKGKIDGYDA

-999 SYRTKLGV
+999 SYRTRLGV

>member
-1 MGMKNGKVFLR
+1 MKNGKVFLR

-149 GGTVTVSVYGGV
+149 GGTVTISVYGGV
-161 SAGGN
+161 SAGDN

-193 SESAESSGNYLYIKE
+193 SESVESSGNYLYIKE

-299 SDVYGSYSIDGKA
+299 SDVYGGYSIDGKA
-312 SGNQVQMTGGSVQS
+312 SGNQVQMT
-326 EISGAFSFKGDA
+326 
-338 INNTLTIS
+338 
-346 GGTVDGYA
+346 
-354 SGGFSDAGAVTGNI
+354 
-368 ITISEN
+368 
-374 GTIKND
+374 
-380 AVGGLLSEGTK
+380 
-391 GTSGNQ
+391 
-397 AIMTGGSVGGNLIGG
+397 
-412 YIMISSPS
+412 
-420 NADNTV
+420 
-426 TLSGGS
+426 
-432 VSGDV
+432 
-437 MGAYT
+437 
-442 KTNSDASGNTATIS
+442 
-456 GGTVSG
+456 
-462 DIYGAKITSGTVS
+462 
-475 NNTVTVT
+475 
-482 GGTFGE
+482 
-488 ETSVYG
+488 
-494 GYTEEGDAS
+494 
-503 GNKVTIQDVTVNGYA
+503 
-518 EGGYSCGGSVT
+518 
-529 GNTLAISGN
+529 
-538 SYVKENAYGG
+538 
-548 LLYFADGTVSGNKV
+548 
-562 LLSGGTVSGQ
+562 
-572 AAGGMS
+572 
-578 FLGDAVEVSGNEITV
+578 
-593 TGGTIEEGVYG
+593 
-604 GLAQLGGNASGNTV
+604 
-618 TISGGTINKYVY
+618 

-893 RADGDQHYTGAGVL
+893 KADGDQHYTGAGVL

-930 FKGKIAGYDA
+930 FKGKIDGYDA

-947 YIAAMAGLGKVVT
+947 YIAAMAGLGKVVS

-970 KFFWTHLGSDNVRID
+970 KFFWMHLGSDNVRID

-999 SYRTKLGV
+999 SYRTRLGV

-1066 PWGAD
+1066 LWGAD

>member
-1 MGMKNGKVFLR
+1 MKNGKVFLR

-104 GYVNSGSGAVSG
+104 GYVNSGSGAVSC

-326 EISGAFSFKGDA
+326 EISGAFSYKGDA

-354 SGGFSDAGAVTGNI
+354 SGGSSDAGAVTGNI

-426 TLSGGS
+426 T
-432 VSGDV
+432 
-437 MGAYT
+437 
-442 KTNSDASGNTATIS
+442 
-456 GGTVSG
+456 
-462 DIYGAKITSGTVS
+462 
-475 NNTVTVT
+475 VT

-518 EGGYSCGGSVT
+518 EGGYSGGGSVT

-667 NTLNFYT
+667 NTLNFYM

-923 AGHLSGD
+923 AGYLSGD
-930 FKGKIAGYDA
+930 FKGKVLICTD
-940 SYDSGAP
+940 
-947 YIAAMAGLGKVVT
+947 
-960 RDTNSLDYYG
+960 
-970 KFFWTHLGSDNVRID
+970 
-985 NTLGSSRYDFDSID
+985 
-999 SYRTKLGV
+999 
-1007 RWTKDISDIGS
+1007 
-1018 CYAGIGWD
+1018 
-1026 YEFDSKAR
+1026 
-1034 ASYRSFNTPSP
+1034 
-1045 SAEGSSGFLE
+1045 
-1055 LGWKS
+1055 
-1060 RLTKEN
+1060 
-1066 PWGAD
+1066 
-1071 VNVTGWAG
+1071 
-1079 KQRGVTYTLSVS
+1079 
-1091 RAF
+1091 

>member
-1 MGMKNGKVFLR
+1 MGMKNEKVFLR

-59 NNQLS
+59 NNQIS

-299 SDVYGSYSIDGKA
+299 SDVYGGYSIDGKA
-312 SGNQVQMTGGSVQS
+312 FGNQVQMTGGSVQS
-326 EISGAFSFKGDA
+326 ENSGAFSYKGDA
-338 INNTLTIS
+338 INNTLAIS

-354 SGGFSDAGAVTGNI
+354 S
-368 ITISEN
+368 
-374 GTIKND
+374 
-380 AVGGLLSEGTK
+380 
-391 GTSGNQ
+391 
-397 AIMTGGSVGGNLIGG
+397 
-412 YIMISSPS
+412 
-420 NADNTV
+420 
-426 TLSGGS
+426 
-432 VSGDV
+432 
-437 MGAYT
+437 
-442 KTNSDASGNTATIS
+442 
-456 GGTVSG
+456 
-462 DIYGAKITSGTVS
+462 
-475 NNTVTVT
+475 
-482 GGTFGE
+482 
-488 ETSVYG
+488 
-494 GYTEEGDAS
+494 
-503 GNKVTIQDVTVNGYA
+503 
-518 EGGYSCGGSVT
+518 
-529 GNTLAISGN
+529 
-538 SYVKENAYGG
+538 GG

-930 FKGKIAGYDA
+930 FKGKIDGYDA

-999 SYRTKLGV
+999 SYRTRLGV

>member
-1 MGMKNGKVFLR
+1 MKNGKVFLR

-299 SDVYGSYSIDGKA
+299 SDVYGGYSIDGKA
-312 SGNQVQMTGGSVQS
+312 SGNQVQMT
-326 EISGAFSFKGDA
+326 
-338 INNTLTIS
+338 
-346 GGTVDGYA
+346 
-354 SGGFSDAGAVTGNI
+354 
-368 ITISEN
+368 
-374 GTIKND
+374 
-380 AVGGLLSEGTK
+380 
-391 GTSGNQ
+391 
-397 AIMTGGSVGGNLIGG
+397 
-412 YIMISSPS
+412 
-420 NADNTV
+420 
-426 TLSGGS
+426 
-432 VSGDV
+432 
-437 MGAYT
+437 
-442 KTNSDASGNTATIS
+442 
-456 GGTVSG
+456 
-462 DIYGAKITSGTVS
+462 
-475 NNTVTVT
+475 
-482 GGTFGE
+482 
-488 ETSVYG
+488 
-494 GYTEEGDAS
+494 
-503 GNKVTIQDVTVNGYA
+503 
-518 EGGYSCGGSVT
+518 
-529 GNTLAISGN
+529 
-538 SYVKENAYGG
+538 
-548 LLYFADGTVSGNKV
+548 
-562 LLSGGTVSGQ
+562 
-572 AAGGMS
+572 
-578 FLGDAVEVSGNEITV
+578 
-593 TGGTIEEGVYG
+593 
-604 GLAQLGGNASGNTV
+604 
-618 TISGGTINKYVY
+618 

-930 FKGKIAGYDA
+930 FKGKIDGYDA

-999 SYRTKLGV
+999 SYRTRLGV

-1066 PWGAD
+1066 LWGAD

>member
-1 MGMKNGKVFLR
+1 MKNGKVFLR

-74 AYSGYSSNGEASGNT
+74 AYSGYSSNREASGNT

-104 GYVNSGSGAVSG
+104 GYVNYGSGAVSG

-125 VVQSINSGSTG
+125 VLQSINSGSTG

-149 GGTVTVSVYGGV
+149 GGTVTISVYGGV
-161 SAGGN
+161 SAGDN

-193 SESAESSGNYLYIKE
+193 SESVESSGNYLYIKE

-251 NGEASYNEVTISG
+251 NGEAFYNEVTISG

-299 SDVYGSYSIDGKA
+299 SDVYGGYSIDGKA
-312 SGNQVQMTGGSVQS
+312 SGNQVQMT
-326 EISGAFSFKGDA
+326 
-338 INNTLTIS
+338 
-346 GGTVDGYA
+346 
-354 SGGFSDAGAVTGNI
+354 
-368 ITISEN
+368 
-374 GTIKND
+374 
-380 AVGGLLSEGTK
+380 
-391 GTSGNQ
+391 
-397 AIMTGGSVGGNLIGG
+397 
-412 YIMISSPS
+412 
-420 NADNTV
+420 
-426 TLSGGS
+426 
-432 VSGDV
+432 
-437 MGAYT
+437 
-442 KTNSDASGNTATIS
+442 
-456 GGTVSG
+456 
-462 DIYGAKITSGTVS
+462 
-475 NNTVTVT
+475 
-482 GGTFGE
+482 
-488 ETSVYG
+488 
-494 GYTEEGDAS
+494 
-503 GNKVTIQDVTVNGYA
+503 
-518 EGGYSCGGSVT
+518 
-529 GNTLAISGN
+529 
-538 SYVKENAYGG
+538 
-548 LLYFADGTVSGNKV
+548 
-562 LLSGGTVSGQ
+562 
-572 AAGGMS
+572 
-578 FLGDAVEVSGNEITV
+578 
-593 TGGTIEEGVYG
+593 
-604 GLAQLGGNASGNTV
+604 
-618 TISGGTINKYVY
+618 

-930 FKGKIAGYDA
+930 FKGKIDGYDA

-999 SYRTKLGV
+999 SYRTRLGV
-1007 RWTKDISDIGS
+1007 RWTEDISDIGS

>member
-104 GYVNSGSGAVSG
+104 GYVNSGSGAVSC

-299 SDVYGSYSIDGKA
+299 SDVYGGYSIDGKA

-326 EISGAFSFKGDA
+326 EISGAFSYKGDA
-338 INNTLTIS
+338 INNTLAIS

-354 SGGFSDAGAVTGNI
+354 SGSFSDAGAVTGNI

-442 KTNSDASGNTATIS
+442 KTN
-456 GGTVSG
+456 
-462 DIYGAKITSGTVS
+462 
-475 NNTVTVT
+475 
-482 GGTFGE
+482 
-488 ETSVYG
+488 
-494 GYTEEGDAS
+494 GDAS

-518 EGGYSCGGSVT
+518 EGGYSGGGSVT

-578 FLGDAVEVSGNEITV
+578 FLGDAVEVLGNEITV
-593 TGGTIEEGVYG
+593 T
-604 GLAQLGGNASGNTV
+604 
-618 TISGGTINKYVY
+618 GGTINKYVY

-930 FKGKIAGYDA
+930 FKGKIDGYDA

-999 SYRTKLGV
+999 SYRTRLGV

>member
-1 MGMKNGKVFLR
+1 MKNGKVFLR

-46 TVYGGNAADGSAL
+46 TVYGGNATDGSAL

-74 AYSGYSSNGEASGNT
+74 AYSGYSSNREASGNT

-104 GYVNSGSGAVSG
+104 GYVNYGSGAVSG

-125 VVQSINSGSTG
+125 VLQSINSGSTG

-149 GGTVTVSVYGGV
+149 GGTVTISVYGGV
-161 SAGGN
+161 SAGDN

-193 SESAESSGNYLYIKE
+193 SESVESSGNYLYIKE

-251 NGEASYNEVTISG
+251 NGEAFYNEVTISG

-299 SDVYGSYSIDGKA
+299 SDVYGGYSIDGKA
-312 SGNQVQMTGGSVQS
+312 SGNQVQMT
-326 EISGAFSFKGDA
+326 
-338 INNTLTIS
+338 
-346 GGTVDGYA
+346 
-354 SGGFSDAGAVTGNI
+354 
-368 ITISEN
+368 
-374 GTIKND
+374 
-380 AVGGLLSEGTK
+380 
-391 GTSGNQ
+391 
-397 AIMTGGSVGGNLIGG
+397 
-412 YIMISSPS
+412 
-420 NADNTV
+420 
-426 TLSGGS
+426 
-432 VSGDV
+432 
-437 MGAYT
+437 
-442 KTNSDASGNTATIS
+442 
-456 GGTVSG
+456 
-462 DIYGAKITSGTVS
+462 
-475 NNTVTVT
+475 
-482 GGTFGE
+482 
-488 ETSVYG
+488 
-494 GYTEEGDAS
+494 
-503 GNKVTIQDVTVNGYA
+503 
-518 EGGYSCGGSVT
+518 
-529 GNTLAISGN
+529 
-538 SYVKENAYGG
+538 
-548 LLYFADGTVSGNKV
+548 
-562 LLSGGTVSGQ
+562 
-572 AAGGMS
+572 
-578 FLGDAVEVSGNEITV
+578 
-593 TGGTIEEGVYG
+593 
-604 GLAQLGGNASGNTV
+604 
-618 TISGGTINKYVY
+618 

-893 RADGDQHYTGAGVL
+893 RADGDQHYTRAGVL

-930 FKGKIAGYDA
+930 FKGKIDGYDA

-960 RDTNSLDYYG
+960 RDTNALDYYG

-999 SYRTKLGV
+999 SYRTRLGV

>member
-1 MGMKNGKVFLR
+1 MG
-12 LSVIALLLAC
+12 IA
-22 TSGTI
+22 I
-27 VQAEDVSGK
+27 
-36 VNEVS
+36 
-41 ESAED
+41 
-46 TVYGGNAADGSAL
+46 YGR
-59 NNQLS
+59 
-64 ITKEASVNGS
+64 T
-74 AYSGYSSNGEASGNT
+74 AYIHTYMRG
-89 LKITRTGTIYESAEG
+89 
-104 GYVNSGSGAVSG
+104 
-116 NKVFMESGE
+116 MH
-125 VVQSINSGSTG
+125 
-136 GSGDAT
+136 
-142 GNSIELS
+142 
-149 GGTVTVSVYGGV
+149 
-161 SAGGN
+161 
-166 AKGNSVTIGGGSI
+166 
-179 DAKAGNVYGGVTLT
+179 
-193 SESAESSGNYLYIKE
+193 
-208 SGTVDANAYG
+208 
-218 GYSGFGSAL
+218 
-227 KNIVTM
+227 
-233 TGGTVGDCL
+233 VGDCL

-299 SDVYGSYSIDGKA
+299 SDVYGGYSIDGKA
-312 SGNQVQMTGGSVQS
+312 SGNQVQMTGGSVQT
-326 EISGAFSFKGDA
+326 EISGAFSYKGDA
-338 INNTLTIS
+338 INNTLAIS

-442 KTNSDASGNTATIS
+442 KTN
-456 GGTVSG
+456 
-462 DIYGAKITSGTVS
+462 
-475 NNTVTVT
+475 
-482 GGTFGE
+482 
-488 ETSVYG
+488 
-494 GYTEEGDAS
+494 GDAS
-503 GNKVTIQDVTVNGYA
+503 GNKVTIQNVTVNGYA
-518 EGGYSCGGSVT
+518 EGGYSGGGSVT

-578 FLGDAVEVSGNEITV
+578 FLGDAVEVLGNEITV

-758 DAAFLR
+758 DAALLR

-930 FKGKIAGYDA
+930 FKGKIDGYDA

-999 SYRTKLGV
+999 SYRTRLGV

>member
-1 MGMKNGKVFLR
+1 MKNGKVFLR

-104 GYVNSGSGAVSG
+104 GYVNSGSGAVSC

-233 TGGTVGDCL
+233 
-242 YGGRVSEKS
+242 
-251 NGEASYNEVTISG
+251 
-264 GTVSNDVI
+264 
-272 GGYSQNGD
+272 
-280 VIGNKVT
+280 
-287 VEGTATVKGTDY
+287 
-299 SDVYGSYSIDGKA
+299 
-312 SGNQVQMTGGSVQS
+312 
-326 EISGAFSFKGDA
+326 
-338 INNTLTIS
+338 
-346 GGTVDGYA
+346 
-354 SGGFSDAGAVTGNI
+354 
-368 ITISEN
+368 
-374 GTIKND
+374 
-380 AVGGLLSEGTK
+380 
-391 GTSGNQ
+391 
-397 AIMTGGSVGGNLIGG
+397 
-412 YIMISSPS
+412 
-420 NADNTV
+420 
-426 TLSGGS
+426 
-432 VSGDV
+432 
-437 MGAYT
+437 
-442 KTNSDASGNTATIS
+442 
-456 GGTVSG
+456 
-462 DIYGAKITSGTVS
+462 
-475 NNTVTVT
+475 
-482 GGTFGE
+482 
-488 ETSVYG
+488 
-494 GYTEEGDAS
+494 
-503 GNKVTIQDVTVNGYA
+503 
-518 EGGYSCGGSVT
+518 
-529 GNTLAISGN
+529 
-538 SYVKENAYGG
+538 
-548 LLYFADGTVSGNKV
+548 
-562 LLSGGTVSGQ
+562 
-572 AAGGMS
+572 
-578 FLGDAVEVSGNEITV
+578 

-930 FKGKIAGYDA
+930 FKGKIDGYDA

-999 SYRTKLGV
+999 SYRTRLGV

-1066 PWGAD
+1066 LWGAD